1 MKLLRFNIS
10 SEPTTCARLGLLLE
24 DNMVGDLQSAYACNL
39 VQRKGDALGAEIAA
53 LRIPNSAVALIAGG
67 PPAWDALLEAAEF
80 LKGCGPD
87 ARGLMGEPLVTRL
100 DKCRLHAPV
109 RPGKVIAVGRNYR
122 EHLAEF
128 GMTLP
133 HEIPSAWIKAPSTII
148 GPTRDVMKPAC
159 VQELDYETELTIVIG
174 KKCKNVPVDKAYDV
188 ICGYIVAND
197 ISARDIVRRERK
209 EGNQLLGKMFDTFA
223 PTGPWL
229 VTKDEIPDPM
239 NLKLITRVN
248 GEIRQNGNTSRM
260 VWSVPQLVA
269 YLSQMTLEPGD
280 LILTGTPEGVAAGR
294 KPDQPSW
301 FLKHGDIL
309 ESEVEKVGVL
319 RNRIVDDPDSD
330 KVSWKW

>member
-1 MKLLRFNIS
+1 MKLLKFNIK
-10 SEPTTCARLGLLLE
+10 SEANTCARLGLLL
-24 DNMVGDLQSAYACNL
+24 DNNLVGDVRAAYACHL
-39 VQRKGDALGAEIAA
+39 VQRKGDPHGQELAAFRIPTNAAA
-53 LRIPNSAVALIAGG
+53 LLSGG
-67 PPAWDALLEAAEF
+67 QPSWDALLVAAEF
-80 LKGCGPD
+80 LKGVTPD
-87 ARGLMGEPLVTRL
+87 DRGLMGEPLTAPF
-100 DKCRLHAPV
+100 DQCRLHAPV
-109 RPGKVIAVGRNYR
+109 RPGKIIAVGRNYR

-128 GMTLP
+128 GMKLP
-133 HEIPSAWIKAPSTII
+133 HDIPSAWIKALSTII
-148 GPTRDVMKPAC
+148 GPTRDIVKPAC

-174 KKCKNVPVDKAYDV
+174 KKCKNVPEEKAYEV

-197 ISARDIVRRERK
+197 ISARDIVRKERK

-239 NLKLITRVN
+239 NLKIITRVN

-260 VWSVPQLVA
+260 VWSVPQLIA

-301 FLKHGDIL
+301 FLNSGDIL
-309 ESEVEKVGVL
+309 ESEVEKIGVL
-319 RNRIVDDPDSD
+319 RNRIIDDPEAS